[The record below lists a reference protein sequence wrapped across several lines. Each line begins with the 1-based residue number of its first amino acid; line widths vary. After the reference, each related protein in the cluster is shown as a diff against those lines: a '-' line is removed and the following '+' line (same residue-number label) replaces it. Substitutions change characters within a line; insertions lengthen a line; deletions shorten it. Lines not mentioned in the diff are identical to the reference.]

1 MFTLINIIDKQYQN
15 IISPQFKEGIF
26 SDVQPMKTK
35 EIPSD
40 TIEIQSKTKKES
52 KKDTFSIAAVL
63 TTLAI
68 LGVLGAKK
76 IHTHYKNNLPC
87 GIKRGEFREEFFN
100 FIKKNDPEC
109 SYFKD
114 KKDLLQLEKDM
125 DEEKFLILKKLYRMT
140 AEKPL
145 KFYSKQNDTKRFT
158 FKELSDFLKIT
169 DSENIQFLEQL
180 TLKQHKDEYGNITKL
195 RPEEIKR
202 VLLEINNE
210 NKCVAKEV
218 IDKYE
223 ISSSPTKLN
232 ELLMCFKNI
241 NNDNAQIYKL
251 LFACRKNGQNTNLTY
266 KDMKNL
272 SRIIKENNNPKTAE
286 LLLNIKKETG
296 TGEFAY
302 GIDKIETI
310 LKVAKDE
317 NIDLYNKLFND
328 VGVKELKDDFSTLVK
343 GINSE
348 NIDNVLRFANLKT
361 KNSEFV
367 FYNTSEII
375 EIANITSKFNTEQH
389 SVLNDVINGYEI
401 DSSHRS
407 YIKTIIKTIADESR
421 LPRVRDVIAKTNSLS
436 DLHYK
441 LKYPQYDF
449 I

>member
-1 MFTLINIIDKQYQN
+1 M
-15 IISPQFKEGIF
+15 
-26 SDVQPMKTK
+26 
-35 EIPSD
+35 
-40 TIEIQSKTKKES
+40 
-52 KKDTFSIAAVL
+52 
-63 TTLAI
+63 
-68 LGVLGAKK
+68 
-76 IHTHYKNNLPC
+76 
-87 GIKRGEFREEFFN
+87 
-100 FIKKNDPEC
+100 
-109 SYFKD
+109 
-114 KKDLLQLEKDM
+114 
-125 DEEKFLILKKLYRMT
+125 
-140 AEKPL
+140 
-145 KFYSKQNDTKRFT
+145 
-158 FKELSDFLKIT
+158 
-169 DSENIQFLEQL
+169 

-223 ISSSPTKLN
+223 ISSSPTKLD

-251 LFACRKNGQNTNLTY
+251 LFACRKNGKNTNLTY

-286 LLLNIKKETG
+286 LLLNIQKETG

-310 LKVAKDE
+310 LKVTKDE

-328 VGVKELKDDFSTLVK
+328 VGVKELRDDFSTLVK

-361 KNSEFV
+361 KNSEFL
-367 FYNTSEII
+367 FYSPSEII
-375 EIANITSKFNTEQH
+375 EIANITSNFNTEQH
-389 SVLNDVINGYEI
+389 SVLNDVLNGYEI
-401 DSSHRS
+401 DSSCRS
-407 YIKTIIKTIADESR
+407 YIKIIIKTIADESR

-436 DLHYK
+436 DLYYK
-441 LKYPQYDF
+441 L
-449 I
+449 

>member
-1 MFTLINIIDKQYQN
+1 LFTLVKIIDKQYQN
-15 IISPQFKEGIF
+15 TISPQFKEGKI
-26 SDVQPMKTK
+26 SDMQSTKTK
-35 EIPSD
+35 EFPND
-40 TIEIQSKTKKES
+40 TFEIQSNTKKES
-52 KKDTFSIAAVL
+52 KKDVFSIAAGL

-68 LGVLGAKK
+68 LGVFGAKK

-87 GIKRGEFREEFFN
+87 GIKRGEIREEFFN

-109 SYFKD
+109 SYFKN

-140 AEKPL
+140 DEEPF
-145 KFYSKQNDTKRFT
+145 KFYRKRNGLKRFT
-158 FKELSDFLKIT
+158 FKELSEFLKIT

-195 RPEEIKR
+195 SPEEIKR

-223 ISSSPTKLN
+223 ISSSPTKLD
-232 ELLMCFKNI
+232 ELLLCFKNI

-251 LFACRKNGQNTNLTY
+251 LFACRKNGKNTNLTY
-266 KDMKNL
+266 KEMKNL
-272 SRIIKENNNPKTAE
+272 SKIVKENNNPKTAE
-286 LLLNIKKETG
+286 LLLNTQKETG
-296 TGEFAY
+296 TGQFAY
-302 GIDKIETI
+302 NIDEIETV

-328 VGVKELKDDFSTLVK
+328 SGIKEIEDDLSIIVK
-343 GINSE
+343 GTNSE

-367 FYNTSEII
+367 FYNPSEII

-389 SVLNDVINGYEI
+389 SVLNDVLNGYEI
-401 DSSHRS
+401 DSHCRPAIK
-407 YIKTIIKTIADESR
+407 YIIETISDKTMLPKVRDGIIKN
-421 LPRVRDVIAKTNSLS
+421 KTLF
-436 DLHYK
+436 DLQYR
-441 LKYPQYDF
+441 LKYPLYDF